1 MQREREFYS
10 PSNYFLFLRFFLNDR
25 LTFDTVQIN
34 FDKENFGFNFDRI
47 NVFYFQFNLK
57 KKFDFFDVVE
67 LFTRRHRLD
76 DLLFAKK
83 KIVPQNIDTN
93 KKLQRQKI
101 SMKLEGKSS

>member
-1 MQREREFYS
+1 M
-10 PSNYFLFLRFFLNDR
+10 
-25 LTFDTVQIN
+25 
-34 FDKENFGFNFDRI
+34 
-47 NVFYFQFNLK
+47 
-57 KKFDFFDVVE
+57 VE

-101 SMKLEGKSS
+101 SMKLEGKSSWYFAKVLLDLNGEIIEGKLKYEFLKVLQEKKLFVVVPTRCL